1 MERDF
6 LMINHHLYDNVLRNK
21 KSDITYFNV
30 LITSLRLLHR
40 DQTFKISR
48 RMFYYATSE

>member
-6 LMINHHLYDNVLRNK
+6 LIINHHLYDNVLRNK

-30 LITSLRLLHR
+30 LITIVTLVAQRSNL
-40 DQTFKISR
+40 
-48 RMFYYATSE
+48 